1 MLRFGC
7 ATRDITPDRPV
18 WLGGYAG
25 RNGPSTGVSE
35 PILAGCIAVQT
46 GEGQAAGG
54 EPALLVTLDLVGV
67 HDAGARALAGR
78 IAEATGVPVERIL
91 LACSHTHYAPAVG
104 LQRIYH
110 PDVGRNG
117 INDADPAYVGEMSVK
132 VVEACAEAVR
142 RLAPGTVEVLRTSVP
157 QVHYNRRIRQR
168 DGSVVTTFRYPTGS
182 DPLPELSPTDD
193 RLTALRFRAAD
204 SGAVGAVLVHF
215 ACHTVTGDRHGD
227 GTSLLVSSD
236 FVHYLRGALTDE
248 YGCPV
253 FFAQAAAGDVVPMR
267 RLGESRRWIGES
279 LAHAVL
285 LGDRAFRPVDAEQ
298 VSVRW
303 DELQA
308 RVRHDLGGDPEDRL
322 AAAAER
328 LRAAPAGQD
337 GAARDAYLEALHLAY
352 AARRWPKGSLAVRIQ
367 HVRIGDLPLVALPF
381 EVLAEF
387 GLRVKERFPD
397 AMVIAY
403 ANGYEGYLPFR
414 HDLAAGGYEAQI
426 GSAHFEPGTAERILD
441 AVLRGLERC

>member
-1 MLRFGC
+1 M
-7 ATRDITPDRPV
+7 
-18 WLGGYAG
+18 
-25 RNGPSTGVSE
+25 
-35 PILAGCIAVQT
+35 
-46 GEGQAAGG
+46 
-54 EPALLVTLDLVGV
+54 
-67 HDAGARALAGR
+67 
-78 IAEATGVPVERIL
+78 
-91 LACSHTHYAPAVG
+91 
-104 LQRIYH
+104 
-110 PDVGRNG
+110 
-117 INDADPAYVGEMSVK
+117 
-132 VVEACAEAVR
+132 
-142 RLAPGTVEVLRTSVP
+142 
-157 QVHYNRRIRQR
+157 
-168 DGSVVTTFRYPTGS
+168 
-182 DPLPELSPTDD
+182 
-193 RLTALRFRAAD
+193 
-204 SGAVGAVLVHF
+204 
-215 ACHTVTGDRHGD
+215 
-227 GTSLLVSSD
+227 SSD
-236 FVHYLRGALTDE
+236 FVQYLRNALTDE

-298 VSVRW
+298 VGVRW